1 MCLFVI
7 CIFFVEM
14 SVQVFCPFLI
24 GLFVS
29 NYWLL
34 ILINVAWINALSD
47 VFCNYFLQV
56 YDLSFHFINDVFWRD
71 SAFNFDKNKFVNY
84 FSFINQDLGI
94 ISKKSLWIKKHEF
107 FSYDFFYK
115 FYSLDFYIRL
125 IVHFNLFV
133 INGIKYSLH
142 LNWFSSI
149 HWNDYFL
156 SIEWYL

>member
-1 MCLFVI
+1 MDKCFI
-7 CIFFVEM
+7 R
-14 SVQVFCPFLI
+14 
-24 GLFVS
+24 
-29 NYWLL
+29 Y
-34 ILINVAWINALSD
+34 

-94 ISKKSLWIKKHEF
+94 ISKKSLWIKKRKF

-133 INGIKYSLH
+133 INGIKYGLQ

-156 SIEWYL
+156 SIEWYLELSRKSYAWVYFWTLWSLPLVYVHNVSTVSYSVD